1 MEIIEDMEP
10 NKVSL
15 TLRKGEFAILK
26 ERHIAFKKEKKI
38 SLFYEQEK
46 KKMKIAYNLR
56 QGVNSE
62 HLKWEIVFYDLT
74 LVQMSIILPRA
85 LEP

>member
-46 KKMKIAYNLR
+46 KKDENCLQFKA
-56 QGVNSE
+56 GSE
-62 HLKWEIVFYDLT
+62 FRT
-74 LVQMSIILPRA
+74 LEVRNCL
-85 LEP
+85 L

>member
-1 MEIIEDMEP
+1 MEDMEP

-15 TLRKGEFAILK
+15 TLRTGEFAILK

-46 KKMKIAYNLR
+46 KDENCLQFKA
-56 QGVNSE
+56 GSE
-62 HLKWEIVFYDLT
+62 FRTFEVRNCLL
-74 LVQMSIILPRA
+74 
-85 LEP
+85 